1 MDGCCAYRPKG
12 APPGRGRLARK
23 TSDSHLH
30 APCDVL
36 LASPTA
42 NNLHAFEAVQPAVLL
57 DILAPP
63 YEDEVGR
70 TCTYYQY
77 VRAGAGGRGQGG

>member
-1 MDGCCAYRPKG
+1 MASHRPK
-12 APPGRGRLARK
+12 AAPGRGRLARK
-23 TSDSHLH
+23 TSDSRLH

-42 NNLHAFEAVQPAVLL
+42 NNLHAFEAIQPAVLL

-63 YEDEVGR
+63 YEDEAGR
-70 TCTYYQY
+70 SCTYYRY
-77 VRAGAGGRGQGG
+77 APRRRHRVLRAV